1 MKKNSFIRLI
11 DETKV
16 FMQKK
21 TKMQKKLEKYSK
33 FQKYLDRVLEVA
45 EEVTTDYSIFIHT
58 GKVCPTP
65 DMVKKWN
72 CPIIQ
77 FIYTKNFYFMIG
89 LLSTIKTPSS

>member
-1 MKKNSFIRLI
+1 MIKNKFLQFLLYKRTQEYLFKNPFFRLI

-45 EEVTTDYSIFIHT
+45 EEVT
-58 GKVCPTP
+58 
-65 DMVKKWN
+65 
-72 CPIIQ
+72 IIQ
-77 FIYTKNFYFMIG
+77 HLAILSLRIHIFMV
-89 LLSTIKTPSS
+89 